1 MKTFLSQDVSAGE
14 GKTTDV
20 ERALILIIRD
30 KMLIFKDEI
39 RELIDNCGYQ
49 LENIDNIK
57 IEIRLNNIQKEV

>member
-1 MKTFLSQDVSAGE
+1 METFEE

-49 LENIDNIK
+49 LENIGSIK
-57 IEIRLNNIQKEV
+57 IEIHFNNIQKEV